1 MTHDGSKYSSNVTRA
16 YEEEEANHHNIF
28 AWDSNAALLLLF
40 SAARRAA
47 RLAAPDPLSAR
58 LLSHTLYATRA
69 TAPTPTATYTRLIQP
84 CSFANS
90 SASASAIV
98 EPSRVLFFFRR
109 ELDVLARFSAVF
121 EEEDRVDEAAP
132 SASPAASA
140 PSKHHAETSDE
151 DSDTTSYPAATHIC
165 VPRSSARPS
174 SPIQSESFAQIVSL
188 ARHGTTRPSASSA
201 KCSSAH
207 ARKTESQTRAHTGVF
222 AATPARG
229 SHTEHSSDVQACAG
243 E

>member
-109 ELDVLARFSAVF
+109 ALDVLARFSAVF

-132 SASPAASA
+132 SASPACWAR
-140 PSKHHAETSDE
+140 PWTRLTS
-151 DSDTTSYPAATHIC
+151 STF
-165 VPRSSARPS
+165 SSAW
-174 SPIQSESFAQIVSL
+174 A
-188 ARHGTTRPSASSA
+188 
-201 KCSSAH
+201 
-207 ARKTESQTRAHTGVF
+207 
-222 AATPARG
+222 
-229 SHTEHSSDVQACAG
+229 
-243 E
+243 